1 MVGMAGDNFLSS
13 DKKAMVSN
21 KIKKLCDSIL
31 KVVIH
36 KRTTISYAS
45 FAHFNA

>member
-1 MVGMAGDNFLSS
+1 MAGDSFLRY
-13 DKKAMVSN
+13 DKKDVLSN

-31 KVVIH
+31 KIVIH

-45 FAHFNA
+45 FAHLNA